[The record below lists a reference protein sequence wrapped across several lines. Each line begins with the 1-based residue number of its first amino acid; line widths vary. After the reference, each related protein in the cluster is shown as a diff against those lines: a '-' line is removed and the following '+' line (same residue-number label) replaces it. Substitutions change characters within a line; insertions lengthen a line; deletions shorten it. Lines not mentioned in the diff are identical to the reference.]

1 MIKVKVQRLPLGMQ
15 EIDWWGFLLLVVII
29 VLANWIRG
37 RFKK

>member
-1 MIKVKVQRLPLGMQ
+1 MIKVNAQRLSLGMQ
-15 EIDWWGFLLLVVII
+15 EIDWWGFLLLVIII